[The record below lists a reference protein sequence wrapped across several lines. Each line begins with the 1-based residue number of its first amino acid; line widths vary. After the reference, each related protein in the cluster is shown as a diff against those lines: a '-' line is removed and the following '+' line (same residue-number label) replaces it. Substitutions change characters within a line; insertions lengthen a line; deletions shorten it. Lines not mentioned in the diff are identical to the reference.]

1 MLTHIRVIDKTTFV
15 RLDFTLWSGRAKLT
29 RDDIPDADKLPP
41 QELASLGSKRLF
53 DPAKLRPFGALK
65 ARAHALLER
74 NGIKFCG
81 GYAISADKA
90 DEIRDKLAEIW
101 NEFDRTVVDFCNE
114 YSAGC
119 QEWIA
124 QHPDWADILRNA
136 MPSPHEM
143 PRRFHFSYQMFQ
155 VQPTNVLGGGG
166 NSSFTDI
173 GDMGDKALD
182 EICAMAKEIYE
193 DTFKD
198 KQELRAKSFLPIKR
212 LLSKIHATSFT
223 HPRIEALGDM
233 LNAALTMVEQSHY
246 SAAAVSAFKGVLIA
260 MTSHVA
266 IGSMLHDV
274 NEVTDDTSE
283 MSDRLFEILWTE
295 PEPAPVENR
304 AVTLDGPV
312 TTIEVNP
319 IAELAA
325 SAEPQPAPSF
335 DLLGMYGDMF

>member
-1 MLTHIRVIDKTTFV
+1 MQSNITVIDKTTFV

-29 RDDIPDADKLPP
+29 REDIPDSAKLPP

-81 GYAISADKA
+81 GYAISADRA
-90 DEIRDKLAEIW
+90 DGIRDQLADIW
-101 NEFDRTVVDFCNE
+101 QEFDRVKVDFCNE
-114 YSAGC
+114 YANGC
-119 QEWIA
+119 KEWIA

-143 PRRFHFSYQMFQ
+143 PNRFHFSYQMFQ

-166 NSSFTDI
+166 NDSHTTI
-173 GDMGDKALD
+173 LDMGDKALD
-182 EICAMAKEIYE
+182 EICTMAKSIYE

-198 KQELRAKSFLPIKR
+198 KHELKAKSFQPIER
-212 LLSKIHATSFT
+212 LIAKIRAVSFT
-223 HPRIEALGDM
+223 HPRVEAVGDM
-233 LNAALTMVEQSHY
+233 LTEALNTVATSHY
-246 SAAAVSAFKGVLIA
+246 SKGVVDIFKGVLIA
-260 MTSHVA
+260 MTSPVSFGA
-266 IGSMLHDV
+266 MLAELDE
-274 NEVTDDTSE
+274 NGA
-283 MSDRLFEILWTE
+283 SDQLSNKLYELLWEE
-295 PEPAPVENR
+295 PRPAVDNR

-319 IAELAA
+319 IAELV
-325 SAEPQPAPSF
+325 SAEPQPTPSF

>member
-1 MLTHIRVIDKTTFV
+1 MQSNITVIDKTTFV

-29 RDDIPDADKLPP
+29 REDIPDADKLPP

-81 GYAISADKA
+81 GYAISADRA
-90 DEIRDKLAEIW
+90 DGIRDQLADIW
-101 NEFDRTVVDFCNE
+101 REFDRVKVDFCNE
-114 YSAGC
+114 YANGC
-119 QEWIA
+119 KEWIA

-143 PRRFHFSYQMFQ
+143 PNRFHFSYQMFQ

-166 NSSFTDI
+166 NDSHTTI
-173 GDMGDKALD
+173 LDMGDKALD
-182 EICAMAKEIYE
+182 EICTMAKSIYE

-198 KQELRAKSFLPIKR
+198 KHELKAKSFQPIER
-212 LLSKIHATSFT
+212 LIAKIRAVSFT
-223 HPRIEALGDM
+223 HPRVEAVGDM
-233 LNAALTMVEQSHY
+233 LTEALNTVATSHY
-246 SAAAVSAFKGVLIA
+246 SKGVVDIFKGVLIA
-260 MTSHVA
+260 MTCPVSFGA
-266 IGSMLHDV
+266 MLAELDE
-274 NEVTDDTSE
+274 NGTSDTLSNKLYEV
-283 MSDRLFEILWTE
+283 LWEE
-295 PEPAPVENR
+295 PRPAVDNR

-319 IAELAA
+319 IAELV
-325 SAEPQPAPSF
+325 SAEPQPTPSF